1 MTDDAPGAGIR
12 PGIAPT
18 PSGGPVEGPQL
29 DAGLLPSGGK
39 PSRNPAPRRLLP
51 LVGNRDWIIPIECR
65 ADGVVLR
72 NAGQKIPLTAL
83 AGTTPVDNPLM
94 QSLKQTIA
102 RRQASVRPGE
112 PPYRPQARFLIY
124 PDGLRTYYLTFPL
137 LEPLGIP
144 VTRQNVEADASA
156 RATP

>member
-1 MTDDAPGAGIR
+1 MPD
-12 PGIAPT
+12 
-18 PSGGPVEGPQL
+18 GGPVQGPAL

-39 PSRNPAPRRLLP
+39 PSRYPAPPRPMR
-51 LVGNRDWIIPIECR
+51 LVGNRDWVIPIECR
-65 ADGVVLR
+65 ADGILLR

-83 AGTTPVDNPLM
+83 TGTAAADNPLL

-144 VTRQNVEADASA
+144 LTRQNVEAEPPA